1 MADSSASFGSVPPYG
16 VPIRQAIASGDATQM
31 RQIRDGAQQWLRANP
46 GHERQGEVH
55 AALREL
61 EEKLGGTR

>member
-1 MADSSASFGSVPPYG
+1 MADSSANFGSVPPYG
-16 VPIRQAIASGDATQM
+16 APIRQAIASGDTTQM
-31 RQIRDGAQQWLRANP
+31 RQVGDNARQWLKDNP

-61 EEKLGGTR
+61 GEKLGGGR

>member
-1 MADSSASFGSVPPYG
+1 MADSSAGFGSVPPYG
-16 VPIRQAIASGDATQM
+16 APIRQAIASGDTTQM
-31 RQIRDGAQQWLRANP
+31 RQIGDRARQWLKDNP

-61 EEKLGGTR
+61 DEKLGGAS